1 MDGGIILGSS
11 ILNVNF
17 LFGKLMSLCVSV
29 LLQLLVFRLD
39 RNNAQKLHG
48 NLQIRLKFV
57 VQAWRKML

>member
-1 MDGGIILGSS
+1 MDGGIILWSS

-17 LFGKLMSLCVSV
+17 FFGKLMSLCVSV

-39 RNNAQKLHG
+39 RNNAQMLHG